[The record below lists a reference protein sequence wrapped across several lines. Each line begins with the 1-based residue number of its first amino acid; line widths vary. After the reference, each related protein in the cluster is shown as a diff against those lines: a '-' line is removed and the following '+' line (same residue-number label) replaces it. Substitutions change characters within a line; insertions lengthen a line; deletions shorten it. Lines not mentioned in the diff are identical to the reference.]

1 MRGAQLWTLTLS
13 LVSGSVAADS
23 VQHLVSVTGGAEYD
37 SNPQLLTDDEVD
49 AWRGIFEPG
58 YQLLWRAGRYEIDAN
73 AGIRIERS
81 SETNVST
88 NREDPRVSV
97 SGTRTHAGGSLYSDV
112 SYLQESTRITELEDT
127 GVFSDDT
134 RKALSFGFGGD
145 HNLTAQSQLVV
156 DATYE
161 DISFDGDNFS
171 DFETAELAGR
181 LNYTLS
187 RVNTVWI
194 EGVIARYETDEQG
207 VDDSDAY
214 GGSAGLVRML
224 SDRWQVEVFAGFMD
238 ISGEGERTDWVGG
251 VEASF
256 TGRRSNFEISY
267 ARSSAAS
274 AAGGFE
280 EADDVV
286 ARYDYSLSNVT
297 TVTLSGQWRK
307 NQSDDL
313 GEAYSGELRLDRR
326 LSLSWSLGCSLT
338 YRGTGGEDNADAQ
351 VVALLLTYRPPAR

>member
-1 MRGAQLWTLTLS
+1 LF
-13 LVSGSVAADS
+13 
-23 VQHLVSVTGGAEYD
+23 
-37 SNPQLLTDDEVD
+37 TDDEVD

-97 SGTRTHAGGSLYSDV
+97 SGTRTHAGGSLYSDI
-112 SYLQESTRITELEDT
+112 SYLQESTRISELNDT

-145 HNLTAQSQLVV
+145 HDLTAQSQLVV

-161 DISFDGDNFS
+161 DVSFDGDTFS
-171 DFETAELAGR
+171 DFATAELTGR

-187 RVNTVWI
+187 RVNTVWL
-194 EGVIARYETDEQG
+194 EGVVTRYETDELG

-214 GGSAGLVRML
+214 SGRAGLVRML
-224 SDRWQVEVFAGFMD
+224 SDRWQVGVFAGFMD

-267 ARSSAAS
+267 ARGSAAS
-274 AAGGFE
+274 AAGGFQ
-280 EADDVV
+280 EADDVA

-307 NQSDDL
+307 NQDDAL